1 MIKAF
6 RQALP
11 ILENIEN
18 AGFEAY
24 FVGGSVRDYLLKK
37 EIDDVDIATSAT
49 PEEIKEIFPK
59 TIDVGI
65 EHGTILVLFKGQTYE
80 ITTFRSESEYED
92 FRRPKN
98 VTFIRSLYE
107 DLKRRDFT
115 MNAIA
120 MDHEGKIIDPFLGL
134 DAIKNNLLQTVGIA
148 EDRFSEDA
156 LRMMRAIRFVSQLA
170 FDIEEETF
178 IALKSNGALLK
189 NISIERKTKEFEKL
203 LTGKNRQKAIE
214 LMIES
219 KLHQFLP
226 GLESMESGIKK
237 LSQFNCGKLM
247 LTEMWVLLL
256 YSLGIHSK
264 ASHSFLKDW
273 RLSNQKMKEVEKI
286 LAFLEKR
293 LVQDWEVLSLYQ
305 AGEAISISVEKIK
318 NVIHNELI
326 DNHQAEIKTRYDSLP
341 IKAREELAVTGRDLM
356 VWASEP
362 GGPWLKE
369 LLDKIEQGVLLHKV
383 KNDKEAIREWLLSC
397 NPK

>member
-170 FDIEEETF
+170 FNIEEETF
-178 IALKSNGALLK
+178 IALKRNGSLLK

-203 LTGKNRQKAIE
+203 LTGENRQKAIE

-226 GLESMESGIKK
+226 GLEAMDSGIKK
-237 LSQFNCGKLM
+237 LSQFNSGKLM

-264 ASHSFLKDW
+264 ASRSFLKDW
-273 RLSNQKMKEVEKI
+273 RLSNQKMKDVEKI

-293 LVQDWEVLSLYQ
+293 LLQDWEALSLYQ
-305 AGEAISISVEKIK
+305 AGEAIIISVEKIF
-318 NVIHNELI
+318 NVIDNQVL
-326 DNHQAEIKTRYDSLP
+326 DNHLDEIKTRYDSLP
-341 IKAREELAVTGRDLM
+341 IKAREELVVTGQDLM

-383 KNDKEAIREWLLSC
+383 KNDKEAIKEWLFSC

>member
-11 ILENIEN
+11 IIENIEN

-203 LTGKNRQKAIE
+203 LTGKNRQKAIK

-226 GLESMESGIKK
+226 GLEAMDSGIKK

-293 LVQDWEVLSLYQ
+293 LLQDWDAISLYK
-305 AGEAISISVEKIK
+305 AGEAISISVEKIL
-318 NVIHNELI
+318 NVIHNQLFE
-326 DNHQAEIKTRYDSLP
+326 NHLDEIKTRYDSLP
-341 IKAREELAVTGRDLM
+341 IKAREELAVTGQDLM

>member
-11 ILENIEN
+11 ILEKIES
-18 AGFEAY
+18 AGFEAF

-49 PEEIKEIFPK
+49 PEEIKGIFPK

-65 EHGTILVLFKGQTYE
+65 EHGTILVLFKGQSYE

-134 DAIKNNLLQTVGIA
+134 DAINNNLLQTVGIA

-178 IALKSNGALLK
+178 IALKRNGSLLK

-226 GLESMESGIKK
+226 GLEAMDSGIKK
-237 LSQFNCGKLM
+237 LSQFNCSKLM

-293 LVQDWEVLSLYQ
+293 LLQDWEALTLYQ
-305 AGEAISISVEKIK
+305 AGEAISISVEKIL
-318 NVIHNELI
+318 NVIHNQVY
-326 DNHQAEIKTRYDSLP
+326 DNHLDEIKTRYDSLP
-341 IKAREELAVTGRDLM
+341 IKAREELAVTGQDLM